1 MKWYCVLRTFIE
13 ERNRIL
19 KGENNLARS
28 KEFNEEEAL
37 DKAMEIFWRQGYEKT
52 SIQDLVDQM
61 GIHRRSL
68 YDTFG
73 DKHSLFVQTLERY
86 ESLIAAQIRKQ
97 ITEEMTTVESIRK
110 IFELA
115 VYSDNTNP
123 KGCLMVNTAVE
134 LSLLDNEV
142 SQRIKSAFKQTETL
156 IADLLIRGQ
165 ARGEVARSFDISELA
180 RYIHNALIGVRVL
193 VKMTANPKEFDSTID
208 LTLSILKNDQ

>member
-1 MKWYCVLRTFIE
+1 M
-13 ERNRIL
+13 
-19 KGENNLARS
+19 ARS

-37 DKAMEIFWRQGYEKT
+37 DKAMEVFWKQGYEKT

-142 SQRIKSAFKQTETL
+142 SQRIKSAFKQNENL

-165 ARGEVARSFDISELA
+165 ARGEVASSFDINELA

-193 VKMTANPKEFDSTID
+193 VKVTSDPQEFESTID
-208 LTLSILKNDQ
+208 LTLSILKNNQ

>member
-1 MKWYCVLRTFIE
+1 M
-13 ERNRIL
+13 
-19 KGENNLARS
+19 ARS

-37 DKAMEIFWRQGYEKT
+37 DKAMEIFWKQGYEKT

-86 ESLIAAQIRKQ
+86 ESLIAAQIRNQ

-142 SQRIKSAFKQTETL
+142 SQRIKSAFKQNENL
-156 IADLLIRGQ
+156 IANLLIRGQ
-165 ARGEVARSFDISELA
+165 ARGEVASSFEINELA

-193 VKMTANPKEFDSTID
+193 VKTTSDPQEFESTID

>member
-1 MKWYCVLRTFIE
+1 M
-13 ERNRIL
+13 
-19 KGENNLARS
+19 ARS

-37 DKAMEIFWRQGYEKT
+37 DKAMEIFWKQGYEKT

-86 ESLIAAQIRKQ
+86 ESLIAAQIRNQ

-115 VYSDNTNP
+115 IYSDNASP

-142 SQRIKSAFKQTETL
+142 SQRIKSAFKQTENL

-165 ARGEVARSFDISELA
+165 ARGEVASSFDISELA

-193 VKMTANPKEFDSTID
+193 VKITEDPQELESTID
-208 LTLSILKNDQ
+208 LTLSILKNEQ

>member
-1 MKWYCVLRTFIE
+1 M
-13 ERNRIL
+13 
-19 KGENNLARS
+19 ARS

-37 DKAMEIFWRQGYEKT
+37 DKAMEIFWKQGYEKT

-142 SQRIKSAFKQTETL
+142 SQRIKSAFKQTENL

-165 ARGEVARSFDISELA
+165 ARGEVARSFDINELS

-193 VKMTANPKEFDSTID
+193 VKMTADPKEFDSTID
-208 LTLSILKNDQ
+208 MTLSILKNDHYK

>member
-1 MKWYCVLRTFIE
+1 M
-13 ERNRIL
+13 
-19 KGENNLARS
+19 ARS

-37 DKAMEIFWRQGYEKT
+37 DKAMEIFWKQGYEKT

-115 VYSDNTNP
+115 IYSDNASP

-142 SQRIKSAFKQTETL
+142 SQRIQSAFKQTENL

-165 ARGEVARSFDISELA
+165 ARGEVARSFDIGELA

-193 VKMTANPKEFDSTID
+193 VKMTADPKEFESTID
-208 LTLSILKNDQ
+208 MTLSILKNDPSK

>member
-1 MKWYCVLRTFIE
+1 M
-13 ERNRIL
+13 
-19 KGENNLARS
+19 ARS
-28 KEFNEEEAL
+28 KEFNEEVAL
-37 DKAMEIFWRQGYEKT
+37 DKAMEVFWRQGFEKT

-73 DKHSLFVQTLERY
+73 DKHTLFVQTLERY
-86 ESLIAAQIRKQ
+86 ESLIAAQIRKL

-115 VYSDNTNP
+115 VYSDNTSP

-142 SQRIKSAFKQTETL
+142 SQRIQSAFKQTENL

-165 ARGEVARSFDISELA
+165 ARGEVASSFDISELS
-180 RYIHNALIGVRVL
+180 RFIHNALIGVRVL
-193 VKMTANPKEFDSTID
+193 VKITADPKEFDSTID
-208 LTLSILKNDQ
+208 MTLSILKNDQC

>member
-1 MKWYCVLRTFIE
+1 M
-13 ERNRIL
+13 
-19 KGENNLARS
+19 ARS

-37 DKAMEIFWRQGYEKT
+37 DKAMEIFWKQGYEKT

-73 DKHSLFVQTLERY
+73 DKHSLFVQILERY
-86 ESLIAAQIRKQ
+86 ESLIAAQIRNQ

-115 VYSDNTNP
+115 IHSDNASP

-134 LSLLDNEV
+134 LSLLDNEI
-142 SQRIKSAFKQTETL
+142 SQRIKSAFKQTENL
-156 IADLLIRGQ
+156 IANLLIRGQ
-165 ARGEVARSFDISELA
+165 ARGEVASSFDINELA

-193 VKMTANPKEFDSTID
+193 VKMTADPKEFDSTID
-208 LTLSILKNDQ
+208 MTLSILKNDQ

>member
-1 MKWYCVLRTFIE
+1 MFILE
-13 ERNRIL
+13 MGLDLI
-19 KGENNLARS
+19 GGNNLARS

-37 DKAMEIFWRQGYEKT
+37 DKAMEIFWKQGYEKT

-86 ESLIAAQIRKQ
+86 ESLVAAQIKKQ
-97 ITEEMTTVESIRK
+97 ITEEMTSVESIRK

-134 LSLLDNEV
+134 LSLLDDEV
-142 SQRIKSAFKQTETL
+142 SQRIKTAFKQTENL

-165 ARGEVARSFDISELA
+165 ARGEVASSFDINELA
-180 RYIHNALIGVRVL
+180 RYIHNALIGIRVL
-193 VKMTANPKEFDSTID
+193 VKMTADPKEFDSTID
-208 LTLSILKNDQ
+208 MTLSILKNDQ

>member
-1 MKWYCVLRTFIE
+1 
-13 ERNRIL
+13 
-19 KGENNLARS
+19 
-28 KEFNEEEAL
+28 
-37 DKAMEIFWRQGYEKT
+37 
-52 SIQDLVDQM
+52 M

-86 ESLIAAQIRKQ
+86 ESLVAAQIRKQ
-97 ITEEMTTVESIRK
+97 ITEEMSTVEAIRK

-142 SQRIKSAFKQTETL
+142 SQRIKSAFKQTENL

-165 ARGEVARSFDISELA
+165 ARGEVARSFDISELS

-193 VKMTANPKEFDSTID
+193 VKITEDPKDFDSTID
-208 LTLSILKNDQ
+208 MTLSILKNDQ

>member
-1 MKWYCVLRTFIE
+1 M
-13 ERNRIL
+13 
-19 KGENNLARS
+19 ARS

-37 DKAMEIFWRQGYEKT
+37 DKAMEIFWKQGYEKT
-52 SIQDLVDQM
+52 SIQDLVGQM

-115 VYSDNTNP
+115 IYSDNASP

-142 SQRIKSAFKQTETL
+142 SQRIQSAFKQTENL

-165 ARGEVARSFDISELA
+165 ARGEVARSFDIGELA

-193 VKMTANPKEFDSTID
+193 VKMTADPKEFESTID
-208 LTLSILKNDQ
+208 MTLSILKNDPSK

>member
-1 MKWYCVLRTFIE
+1 M
-13 ERNRIL
+13 
-19 KGENNLARS
+19 ARS
-28 KEFNEEEAL
+28 KEFDEEEAL
-37 DKAMEIFWRQGYEKT
+37 DKAMTVFWRQGFEKT

-73 DKHSLFVQTLERY
+73 DKHALFVQTLERY
-86 ESLIAAQIRKQ
+86 ESLIASQIRKQ
-97 ITEEMTTVESIRK
+97 ITDEMTTIESIRK

-115 VYSDNTNP
+115 IYSDSSYP

-142 SQRIKSAFKQTETL
+142 SQRIKSAFKQTENL

-165 ARGEVARSFDISELA
+165 ARGEVSSSFDSSELA

-193 VKMTANPKEFDSTID
+193 VKTTSDPQELESTID

>member
-1 MKWYCVLRTFIE
+1 
-13 ERNRIL
+13 
-19 KGENNLARS
+19 
-28 KEFNEEEAL
+28 
-37 DKAMEIFWRQGYEKT
+37 
-52 SIQDLVDQM
+52 M

-86 ESLIAAQIRKQ
+86 ESLIAAQIRNQ

-115 VYSDNTNP
+115 VYSDNASP
-123 KGCLMVNTAVE
+123 KGCLIVNTAVE
-134 LSLLDNEV
+134 LSLLDNEI
-142 SQRIKSAFKQTETL
+142 SQRIKSAFKQTENL
-156 IADLLIRGQ
+156 IANLLIRGQ
-165 ARGEVARSFDISELA
+165 ARGEVASSFDSSELA

-193 VKMTANPKEFDSTID
+193 VKTTSDRQELESTIG

>member
-1 MKWYCVLRTFIE
+1 M
-13 ERNRIL
+13 
-19 KGENNLARS
+19 ARS

-37 DKAMEIFWRQGYEKT
+37 DKAMEIFWKQGYEKT

-86 ESLIAAQIRKQ
+86 ESLVAAQIRKQ

-142 SQRIKSAFKQTETL
+142 SQRIKSAFKQTENL

-165 ARGEVARSFDISELA
+165 ARGEVARSFDISELS

-193 VKMTANPKEFDSTID
+193 VKITEDPKDFDSTID
-208 LTLSILKNDQ
+208 MTLSILKNDQ

>member
-1 MKWYCVLRTFIE
+1 M
-13 ERNRIL
+13 
-19 KGENNLARS
+19 ARS

-37 DKAMEIFWRQGYEKT
+37 DKAMEIFWKQGYEKT

-134 LSLLDNEV
+134 LSLLDNEI
-142 SQRIKSAFKQTETL
+142 SQRIKSAFKHTENL
-156 IADLLIRGQ
+156 IADLLSRGQ
-165 ARGEVARSFDISELA
+165 ARGEVARSFDINELA
-180 RYIHNALIGVRVL
+180 RYIHNALTGVRVL
-193 VKMTANPKEFDSTID
+193 VKTTSDPQELESTID
-208 LTLSILKNDQ
+208 LTLSILKNEQ

>member
-1 MKWYCVLRTFIE
+1 M
-13 ERNRIL
+13 
-19 KGENNLARS
+19 ARS

-37 DKAMEIFWRQGYEKT
+37 DKAMEIFWKQGYEKT

-115 VYSDNTNP
+115 VYSDNASP

-142 SQRIKSAFKQTETL
+142 SQRIQSAFKQTENL

-165 ARGEVARSFDISELA
+165 ARGEVARSFDIGELA

-193 VKMTANPKEFDSTID
+193 VKMTADPKEFDSTID
-208 LTLSILKNDQ
+208 MTLSILKNDPSK

>member
-1 MKWYCVLRTFIE
+1 M
-13 ERNRIL
+13 
-19 KGENNLARS
+19 ARS
-28 KEFNEEEAL
+28 KEFDEEVAL
-37 DKAMEIFWRQGYEKT
+37 DKAMTVFWRQGFEKT

-73 DKHSLFVQTLERY
+73 DKHALFVQTLERY
-86 ESLIAAQIRKQ
+86 ESLIASQIRKQ
-97 ITEEMTTVESIRK
+97 ITDEMTTIESIRK

-115 VYSDNTNP
+115 IYSDSSYP

-142 SQRIKSAFKQTETL
+142 SQRIKSAFKQTENL

-165 ARGEVARSFDISELA
+165 ARGEVSSSFDSSELA
-180 RYIHNALIGVRVL
+180 RYIHNALIGVRVF
-193 VKMTANPKEFDSTID
+193 VKTTSDPQELESTID

>member
-1 MKWYCVLRTFIE
+1 M
-13 ERNRIL
+13 
-19 KGENNLARS
+19 ARS

-37 DKAMEIFWRQGYEKT
+37 DKAMEIFWKQGYEKT

-86 ESLIAAQIRKQ
+86 ESLVAAQIRKQ

-142 SQRIKSAFKQTETL
+142 SQRIKSAFKQTENL

-193 VKMTANPKEFDSTID
+193 VKMTADPKEFDSTID
-208 LTLSILKNDQ
+208 MTLSILKNDQ

>member
-1 MKWYCVLRTFIE
+1 M
-13 ERNRIL
+13 
-19 KGENNLARS
+19 ARS

-37 DKAMEIFWRQGYEKT
+37 DKAMEIFWKQGYEKT

-86 ESLIAAQIRKQ
+86 ESLVAAQIRKQ

-115 VYSDNTNP
+115 VYSDSTYP

-134 LSLLDNEV
+134 LSLLDDEV
-142 SQRIKSAFKQTETL
+142 SQRIKTAFKQTENL

-165 ARGEVARSFDISELA
+165 ARGEVASSFDINELA

-193 VKMTANPKEFDSTID
+193 VKITEDPKEFDSTID
-208 LTLSILKNDQ
+208 LTLSILKNEQ